1 MLLKILDFWVAGAAE
16 LGRIAGVAV
25 SQNITVHHFA
35 GRPIV
40 GLFAG
45 LKDSFKPEML
55 FNIDRCVM
63 SYFVCYIRTLSFI
76 I

>member
-1 MLLKILDFWVAGAAE
+1 MQSKILGFWIEGVAE
-16 LGRIAGVAV
+16 LGRKAGVAV

-45 LKDSFKPEML
+45 DK
-55 FNIDRCVM
+55 
-63 SYFVCYIRTLSFI
+63 FVQTEYGI
-76 I
+76 

>member
-1 MLLKILDFWVAGAAE
+1 MLLKILGFWVAGVAE

-25 SQNITVHHFA
+25 NQNITVHHFA

-45 LKDSFKPEML
+45 NKIRS
-55 FNIDRCVM
+55 NR
-63 SYFVCYIRTLSFI
+63 VCYLILTLVYELLSMI
-76 I
+76 